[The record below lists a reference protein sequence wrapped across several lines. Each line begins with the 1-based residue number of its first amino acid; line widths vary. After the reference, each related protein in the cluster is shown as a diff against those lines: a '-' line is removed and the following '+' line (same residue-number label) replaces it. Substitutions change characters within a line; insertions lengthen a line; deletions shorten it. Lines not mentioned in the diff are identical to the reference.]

1 MDGIG
6 ILPPPARGRGP
17 AGWEGADGIHSQAE
31 LQSIKN
37 LQKYEINDNCNTFAA
52 RNRLLHM
59 WLVLAFV
66 SAIFLGFYDTSKKAS
81 LRDNAVLPVLFL
93 NTMFSTLIFSP
104 FLLDYLG
111 GFGWFS
117 GTFLDTAPFGDGAFA
132 RGTQPLDTQLLPEC
146 PCSPLAARTFSNS
159 LSYSDLGA
167 TALVV
172 QAHLLVV
179 LKAFIVLSSWIC
191 GYFGLKHLP
200 LSIVGPI
207 NATRPVLVLVGA
219 TLIFGESLNLYQWT
233 GVLLTIFSIFLMSRA
248 GKKENIDFKSNRWI
262 WCLAGAVLMGAVSG
276 LYDKFIVKSLSPMFV
291 QSWFNFYQ
299 MIIMAA
305 ICGLLW
311 YPRRHEST
319 PFTWRWSIPLIS
331 LFICVADFAYFSS
344 LHDSESMI
352 SVVSLVRRSSV
363 IVSFACAA
371 LIFKERNLR
380 TKIVDLGLILLG
392 MAFIWVGTN

>member
-1 MDGIG
+1 
-6 ILPPPARGRGP
+6 
-17 AGWEGADGIHSQAE
+17 
-31 LQSIKN
+31 
-37 LQKYEINDNCNTFAA
+37 
-52 RNRLLHM
+52 M

-66 SAIFLGFYDTSKKAS
+66 SATFLGFYDTSKKAS

-93 NTMFSTLIFSP
+93 NTVFSTLIFSP
-104 FLLDYLG
+104 FLLDYIG

-117 GTFLDTAPFGDGAFA
+117 GTFLDTAPFSCKSYSPE
-132 RGTQPLDTQLLPEC
+132 TQQLTDSTF
-146 PCSPLAARTFSNS
+146 SPLAERKSYNS
-159 LSYSDLGA
+159 LISSELHF
-167 TALVV
+167 TLNLF

-219 TLIFGESLNLYQWT
+219 TLIFGESLNLYQWV
-233 GVLLTIFSIFLMSRA
+233 GVLLTILSIFLMSRA
-248 GKKENIDFKSNRWI
+248 GKKENIDFKSNKWI
-262 WCLAGAVLMGAVSG
+262 WCLAGAVVMGAVSG
-276 LYDKFIVKSLSPMFV
+276 LYDKFIMKSLSPMFV

-299 MIIMAA
+299 MIIMAV

-311 YPRRHEST
+311 YPKRHQST

-331 LFICVADFAYFSS
+331 LFICIADFAYFTS
-344 LHDSESMI
+344 LNDSGSMI

-380 TKIVDLGLILLG
+380 AKIVDLGLILLG
-392 MAFIWVGTN
+392 MAFIWMGTAR

>member
-1 MDGIG
+1 
-6 ILPPPARGRGP
+6 
-17 AGWEGADGIHSQAE
+17 
-31 LQSIKN
+31 
-37 LQKYEINDNCNTFAA
+37 
-52 RNRLLHM
+52 M

-66 SAIFLGFYDTSKKAS
+66 SATFLGFYDTSKKAS
-81 LRDNAVLPVLFL
+81 LRGNAVLPVLFL
-93 NTMFSTLIFSP
+93 NTVFSTLIFSP
-104 FLLDYLG
+104 FLLDYIG

-117 GTFLDTAPFGDGAFA
+117 GSFLDTAPFAGGDATFPGGGSFSSGAHSPE
-132 RGTQPLDTQLLPEC
+132 TQQLTESA
-146 PCSPLAARTFSNS
+146 CSPLAARTFSNS
-159 LSYSDLGA
+159 MIDSKLHFTPSL
-167 TALVV
+167 V

-219 TLIFGESLNLYQWT
+219 TLLFGESLNLYQWI

-248 GKKENIDFKSNRWI
+248 GKKENIDFRSNRWI
-262 WCLAGAVLMGAVSG
+262 WCLAGAVLMGAISG
-276 LYDKFIVKSLSPMFV
+276 LYDKLIMKQLSPMFV

-299 MIIMAA
+299 MFIMAV

-311 YPRRHEST
+311 YPRRHQGT
-319 PFTWRWSIPLIS
+319 PFVWRWSIPLIS
-331 LFICVADFAYFSS
+331 LFICIGDFAYFTS
-344 LHDSESMI
+344 LNDPESMI

-392 MAFIWVGTN
+392 MAFIWLGTR

>member
-1 MDGIG
+1 
-6 ILPPPARGRGP
+6 
-17 AGWEGADGIHSQAE
+17 
-31 LQSIKN
+31 
-37 LQKYEINDNCNTFAA
+37 
-52 RNRLLHM
+52 M

-66 SAIFLGFYDTSKKAS
+66 SATFLGFYDTSKKAS

-93 NTMFSTLIFSP
+93 NTVFSTLIFSP
-104 FLLDYLG
+104 FLLDYIG

-117 GTFLDTAPFGDGAFA
+117 GTFLDTVSGAEN
-132 RGTQPLDTQLLPEC
+132 Q
-146 PCSPLAARTFSNS
+146 
-159 LSYSDLGA
+159 
-167 TALVV
+167 V

-219 TLIFGESLNLYQWT
+219 TLIFGESLNLYQWV
-233 GVLLTIFSIFLMSRA
+233 GVLLTILSIFLMSRA
-248 GKKENIDFKSNRWI
+248 GKKENIDFKSNKWI

-276 LYDKFIVKSLSPMFV
+276 LYDKFIMKSLSPMFV

-299 MIIMAA
+299 MIIMAV

-311 YPRRHEST
+311 YPKRHQST
-319 PFTWRWSIPLIS
+319 SFTWRWSIPLIS
-331 LFICVADFAYFSS
+331 LFICIADFAYFTS
-344 LHDSESMI
+344 LNDSGSMI

-380 TKIVDLGLILLG
+380 AKIVDLGLILLG
-392 MAFIWVGTN
+392 MAFIWMGTAR

>member
-1 MDGIG
+1 
-6 ILPPPARGRGP
+6 
-17 AGWEGADGIHSQAE
+17 
-31 LQSIKN
+31 
-37 LQKYEINDNCNTFAA
+37 
-52 RNRLLHM
+52 M

-66 SAIFLGFYDTSKKAS
+66 SATFLGFYDTSKKAS
-81 LRDNAVLPVLFL
+81 LKGNAVLPVLFL
-93 NTMFSTLIFSP
+93 NTVFSTLIFSP
-104 FLLDYLG
+104 FLLDYIG

-117 GTFLDTAPFGDGAFA
+117 GTLLDTVPF
-132 RGTQPLDTQLLPEC
+132 TSEQ
-146 PCSPLAARTFSNS
+146 
-159 LSYSDLGA
+159 
-167 TALVV
+167 VV
-172 QAHLLVV
+172 RAHLLVV

-219 TLIFGESLNLYQWT
+219 TLIFGERLNPYQWA
-233 GVLLTIFSIFLMSRA
+233 GVLVTILSVFLMSRT
-248 GKKENIDFKSNRWI
+248 GKKENIDFRSNKWI

-276 LYDKFIVKSLSPMFV
+276 LYDKFIMKQLSPMFV

-299 MIIMAA
+299 MVIMAV

-311 YPRRHEST
+311 YPRRKEST
-319 PFTWRWSIPLIS
+319 SFTWRWSIPLIS
-331 LFICVADFAYFSS
+331 LFICIADFAYFTS
-344 LHDSESMI
+344 LNDPESMI

-380 TKIVDLGLILLG
+380 AKAVDLALILIG
-392 MAFIWVGTN
+392 MAFIWIGTR

>member
-1 MDGIG
+1 MV
-6 ILPPPARGRGP
+6 L
-17 AGWEGADGIHSQAE
+17 
-31 LQSIKN
+31 
-37 LQKYEINDNCNTFAA
+37 Y
-52 RNRLLHM
+52 M

-81 LRDNAVLPVLFL
+81 LKGNAVLPVLFL
-93 NTMFSTLIFSP
+93 NTVFSTLIFSP
-104 FLLDYLG
+104 FLLDYIS

-117 GTFLDTAPFGDGAFA
+117 GTFMNTDPGAENEL
-132 RGTQPLDTQLLPEC
+132 R
-146 PCSPLAARTFSNS
+146 
-159 LSYSDLGA
+159 
-167 TALVV
+167 
-172 QAHLLVV
+172 AHLLVV

-200 LSIVGPI
+200 LSLVGPI

-219 TLIFGESLNLYQWT
+219 TLIFGERLNICQWT
-233 GVLLTIFSIFLMSRA
+233 GVLLTILSIFLMSRA
-248 GKKENIDFKSNRWI
+248 GKKEDIDFRRNKWI

-276 LYDKFIVKSLSPMFV
+276 LYDKFIMKQLSPMFV
-291 QSWFNFYQ
+291 QSWFNLYQ
-299 MIIMAA
+299 MVIMAV

-311 YPRRHEST
+311 YPRRREST

-331 LFICVADFAYFSS
+331 LFICIGDFAYFTS
-344 LHDSESMI
+344 LNDPESMI

-380 TKIVDLGLILLG
+380 AKAVDLALILIG
-392 MAFIWVGTN
+392 MAFIWIGTR